1 MSNIYNNVLEIIGN
15 TPLLYVSKLQEN
27 VNCNYGKVYTK
38 LEMFNPGGSIK
49 DRAAMEMILSAYDK
63 GLINKET
70 VIIEPTSGNTGIGL
84 AMVCNYLELKLI
96 IIMPDNM
103 SIERIKLLK
112 AYQAEVV
119 LTEAKFGMKG
129 SIDKANELK
138 VKYSNHFIPGQF
150 TNNDNCNAHY
160 KTTANEIIND
170 TDGKIDYL
178 VACIGTGG
186 TITGIARKLKEFN
199 DKIKIIGV
207 EPSDSPLIT
216 EGKAGGHK
224 IQGIGANFI
233 PDILDLKL
241 IDEIKTV
248 TADEAYEACRN
259 LVKYEGVL
267 TGISSGAALAVAL
280 KLANLKE
287 NKGKVIVC
295 IMPDGGERYLSTDLY
310 SE

>member
-1 MSNIYNNVLEIIGN
+1 MSKIYNNVLEIVGN

-49 DRAAMEMILSAYDK
+49 DRTAMEMILSAYDK
-63 GLINKET
+63 GLINQDT

-84 AMVCNYLELKLI
+84 AMVCNYLGLKLI
-96 IIMPDNM
+96 IVMPDNM

-112 AYQAEVV
+112 AYQVEVV

-129 SIDKANELK
+129 SINKANELK
-138 VKYSNHFIPGQF
+138 EKYSNHFIPGQF

-160 KTTANEIIND
+160 KTTVNEIIND
-170 TDGKIDYL
+170 TGGKIDYL

-186 TITGIARKLKEFN
+186 TITGVARKLKEFN
-199 DKIKIIGV
+199 EKIKIIGV

-216 EGKAGGHK
+216 EGKAGAHK

-233 PDILDLKL
+233 PDILVLKL

-248 TADEAYEACRN
+248 TTEEAYEACRN

-280 KLANLKE
+280 KLANLKQNE
-287 NKGKVIVC
+287 GKVIVC